1 MNKSSKIIL
10 LIVTIAFVG
19 ITAWRVVAWS
29 TRQSEQSKRQ
39 VVEISLVGPD
49 TVDAGEFDESQY
61 KLTVKRVDQSVGQ
74 ENFYKG
80 YLDENSYKMLFEEGE
95 HTIAFTYENCRGTF
109 DITVVGNAEV
119 PVSEVNVWI
128 ILPIVIGSVF
138 VLTVIV
144 VIIVVIVQ
152 RKRKNKIDAE

>member
-10 LIVTIAFVG
+10 LIVTAFFVA
-19 ITAWRVVAWS
+19 ITAWRVVVWS

-61 KLTVKRVDQSVGQ
+61 KLTVKRVDQTVGQ
-74 ENFYKG
+74 ENFYKA
-80 YLDENSYKMLFEEGE
+80 YLDESSYKMLYEEGE
-95 HTIAFTYENCRGTF
+95 HTIVFTYESCRGTF
-109 DITVVGNAEV
+109 DITVVGNAEM
-119 PVSEVNVWI
+119 PVSEVNVFI

-138 VLTVIV
+138 VVTVIV
-144 VIIVVIVQ
+144 VIIVVAVQ
-152 RKRKNKIDAE
+152 RKRKRKTDVE